1 MCNRGIACRRERVL
15 ENVFWGRIEKVF
27 FIRFDSWFYTFVIN
41 YFSSMAAEW
50 QDLPTW
56 TVM

>member
-1 MCNRGIACRRERVL
+1 ML

-27 FIRFDSWFYTFVIN
+27 FIRFDSWYYTFVIN